1 MEAFA
6 KELTKVRNLDTKG
19 KYTKQLNKLETEYQF
34 ILLRSLDLFH
44 KEMGRS
50 NLLERLHHIKEQ
62 LCDTNQGYPAYP
74 TNRPFTGLNKNLTT
88 CRHCKRDTLRLRQF
102 SNKLCCENCGL
113 LEPLDGATFDYN
125 ELYHCGG
132 DQKVVERRRSN
143 RSHNFRY
150 YLDKHLKICHQRGHN
165 LSDETIKRTNETFQ
179 FIEEHLPTRLSML
192 FVAYMILKEIVPEG
206 PEHYILNY
214 FWLQVPQGS
223 VRKHEAKWQN
233 MLRQFDA

>member
-6 KELTKVRNLDTKG
+6 KELTEVRKLDTKG
-19 KYTKQLNKLETEYQF
+19 KYTKSLDELETEYQF

-74 TNRPFTGLNKNLTT
+74 TNRPFTCVNENLQT
-88 CRHCKRDTLRLRQF
+88 CRQRNHDTLRLRQF
-102 SNKLCCENCGL
+102 SNELCCENCGL
-113 LEPLDGATFDYN
+113 LEPLDGVAFDYN
-125 ELYHCGG
+125 EIYHCGG
-132 DQKVVERRRSN
+132 DQKVVKRRRSN

-150 YLDKHLKICHQRGHN
+150 YLDKHLKICNQRGHN
-165 LSDETIKRTNETFQ
+165 LSNEMIQKVHETFN
-179 FIEEHLPTRLSML
+179 FIEENLPTRISMP
-192 FVAYMILKEIVPEG
+192 FVAFMILKEIVPEG

-223 VRKHEAKWQN
+223 VRKHEEKWSN
-233 MLRQFDA
+233 MLAKFDA